1 MAASLKGLRV
11 TSIERGSPAFRA
23 GLRKG
28 DRIAAVAGEP
38 VSDELEL
45 RFFSAQV
52 YVPLRYFRGRA
63 LRETVARRREGE
75 ELGVVV
81 ARRPVKKCAN
91 ACLFC
96 FVDQMPEGLRR
107 SLYIKDEDY
116 RYSFTNGNYIT
127 LSRTGPEELEHI
139 ALLGLSP
146 LYISVHATIPS
157 VRARLLGSSRA
168 FDIMRQMRFLAEHG
182 IRFHTQIVVCPGI
195 NDGVALKKTIADLLS
210 FKEDLLSI
218 AVVPVGLTRHRVTP
232 LAPVTR
238 SIALRLCAE
247 AGRVGDA
254 QVKAQGRRVVF
265 CADELFIKAGLPI
278 PVKSYY
284 EDYPQIENGVGLA
297 RQLMEQWREL
307 KKSIK
312 ANRTL
317 QGSAKARVLSGA
329 YLSITSVSASSF
341 VIRILR
347 ELESFFPGIEIKTAV
362 VPNDFFGRTVTVAG
376 LLSAKDVM
384 HAVKT
389 LGGGRRYTAVFL
401 PDVMFNANGVTL
413 DGFSPRRIE
422 RRLNMKVNV
431 ISTLS
436 QILEIVR
443 GKQ

>member
-1 MAASLKGLRV
+1 
-11 TSIERGSPAFRA
+11 
-23 GLRKG
+23 
-28 DRIAAVAGEP
+28 
-38 VSDELEL
+38 
-45 RFFSAQV
+45 
-52 YVPLRYFRGRA
+52 
-63 LRETVARRREGE
+63 
-75 ELGVVV
+75 
-81 ARRPVKKCAN
+81 
-91 ACLFC
+91 
-96 FVDQMPEGLRR
+96 
-107 SLYIKDEDY
+107 
-116 RYSFTNGNYIT
+116 
-127 LSRTGPEELEHI
+127 
-139 ALLGLSP
+139 
-146 LYISVHATIPS
+146 
-157 VRARLLGSSRA
+157 
-168 FDIMRQMRFLAEHG
+168 
-182 IRFHTQIVVCPGI
+182 
-195 NDGVALKKTIADLLS
+195 
-210 FKEDLLSI
+210 
-218 AVVPVGLTRHRVTP
+218 
-232 LAPVTR
+232 
-238 SIALRLCAE
+238 
-247 AGRVGDA
+247 
-254 QVKAQGRRVVF
+254 
-265 CADELFIKAGLPI
+265 LFIKAGLPI